1 MICNFS
7 RFTSMINF
15 SVLSRIRS
23 ALRRKCPYS
32 ELFWSLL
39 SRICTEY
46 EEIIRRCGVDLRG
59 IWGLFL
65 LISWRQEISMILID
79 ILMQDKQMDIQN
91 KVKDL
96 TDGDFYKNFFQN
108 ISVLY
113 VWLDSEYASDKLVS
127 SKLF

>member
-1 MICNFS
+1 
-7 RFTSMINF
+7 
-15 SVLSRIRS
+15 
-23 ALRRKCPYS
+23 
-32 ELFWSLL
+32 
-39 SRICTEY
+39 
-46 EEIIRRCGVDLRG
+46 
-59 IWGLFL
+59 
-65 LISWRQEISMILID
+65 MILID
-79 ILMQDKQMDIQN
+79 ILIQDFQN

>member
-91 KVKDL
+91 KDKDL

>member
-65 LISWRQEISMILID
+65 LISWRQEINMILID
-79 ILMQDKQMDIQN
+79 ILIQDKQMDIQN

>member
-1 MICNFS
+1 
-7 RFTSMINF
+7 
-15 SVLSRIRS
+15 
-23 ALRRKCPYS
+23 
-32 ELFWSLL
+32 
-39 SRICTEY
+39 
-46 EEIIRRCGVDLRG
+46 
-59 IWGLFL
+59 
-65 LISWRQEISMILID
+65 MILID
-79 ILMQDKQMDIQN
+79 ILIQDKQMDIQN